1 MQRLV
6 LRKTAAKT
14 STLRSLLTCGT
25 LLSSLYLC
33 PSILAAQAPGTQ
45 QAQQAQQQWLLQQ
58 IRVGEAMYRE
68 ELINDSLAR
77 LELIAP
83 NHPQVL
89 VGKIRQALRTDPAR
103 QDPAMNAQWIE
114 QLLTRLRLQ
123 APGSPELRQA
133 LALVKLQSDSGVRD
147 LQQARLL
154 AAAGRFD
161 EATAAYEQ
169 LFGNDPPDLASAV
182 EYWNIRSRLPGQ
194 RQPAIAAARNL
205 DNNYPGSTSLR
216 QMLVGL
222 LFAEDRDNEALAVLH
237 QLAADPLASAG
248 AAETEYNYLVRLPV
262 SPDTAKAWQAFTGYY
277 PYSPLTKEAA
287 RQLAEQRRLLA
298 DPAWLA
304 GSKAKVMLENN
315 ADPVGAEA
323 LLRRALKAYPQDPSL
338 HGALGVSL
346 MRQSKY
352 AAANDAV
359 SRALSLEQDTFYM
372 TKWRDLQQASRL
384 WMVLQ
389 KATWRWKRKTCR
401 QHVWPSRKPARS
413 IRAIPTH

>member
-6 LRKTAAKT
+6 LRKTAVKT

-33 PSILAAQAPGTQ
+33 SSALAAQAPGS
-45 QAQQAQQQWLLQQ
+45 QQAQQQWLLQQ
-58 IRVGEAMYRE
+58 MRVGEAMFRE
-68 ELINDSLAR
+68 ELIDDSLAR

-89 VGKIRQALRTDPAR
+89 VGKIRQALRADPAR

-114 QLLTRLRLQ
+114 QLMTRLRQQ

-133 LALVKLQSDSGVRD
+133 LALVKLQSASGVRD

-169 LFGNDPPDLASAV
+169 LFGNEPPDLASAV
-182 EYWNIRSRLPGQ
+182 EYWSIRSRLPGQ

-205 DNNYPGSTSLR
+205 DNNYPGSASLR

-222 LFAEDRDNEALAVLH
+222 LFAEDRDDEALAVLH

-248 AAETEYNYLVRLPV
+248 AAETEYNYLIKLPV
-262 SPDTAKAWQAFTGYY
+262 SPETAKAWQAFTGYY
-277 PYSPLTKEAA
+277 PYSPLAKDASQAA
-287 RQLAEQRRLLA
+287 GRTA
-298 DPAWLA
+298 
-304 GSKAKVMLENN
+304 S
-315 ADPVGAEA
+315 
-323 LLRRALKAYPQDPSL
+323 
-338 HGALGVSL
+338 
-346 MRQSKY
+346 
-352 AAANDAV
+352 AAC
-359 SRALSLEQDTFYM
+359 R
-372 TKWRDLQQASRL
+372 SRL
-384 WMVLQ
+384 VG
-389 KATWRWKRKTCR
+389 R
-401 QHVWPSRKPARS
+401 QQGQGSAGKQCQSSRRRSHVASCAQGLPARS
-413 IRAIPTH
+413 EPARCLGRLR